1 MLAVAYHPDYS
12 KYDLGEVHPLLG
24 DKPKRTLEFLREKNV
39 KMKVFEPIPVPEE
52 ELLWVHSKDFVG
64 SIKNLSETGGMLAVD
79 TPAPK
84 GIYDTARTACG
95 GTKMMGIK
103 VMEKFGCG
111 VNLLGGFHH
120 AGVDTASGFC
130 FFNDIAVAIEYLRK
144 KYDIKRFLVVDLD
157 VHHCNGTQ
165 EIYYKDAS
173 VLVISLHQ
181 DGRTLYPGT
190 GFIDDLG
197 DDNGKGFNV
206 NIPLPPGT
214 GNKSY
219 LYAFNEIIP
228 GIAEQFRPE
237 IIFYQSGVDT
247 HHSDPLANLNLTF
260 DIYHDLGKRMKDIA
274 ASACKKIVVCL
285 GGGYNSVSSVKS
297 YYNIVSGVLGLD
309 DFISEKE
316 IPDKRMDD
324 VKNVV
329 SQVKKKLADYW
340 KV

>member
-1 MLAVAYHPDYS
+1 MLAVAYHDDYS
-12 KYDLGEVHPLLG
+12 KYNLGETHPLLG
-24 DKPKRTLEFLREKNV
+24 DKPKRTLEFLMNKNIR
-39 KMKVFEPIPVPEE
+39 MNIFEPEPVTYEA
-52 ELLWVHSKDFVG
+52 LLAVHSKGFVEE
-64 SIKNLSETGGMLAVD
+64 IKNLSESGGMLAVD

-95 GTKMMGIK
+95 GTKIMGVK
-103 VMEKFGCG
+103 VMEKFFCG

-120 AGVDTASGFC
+120 AGVDNASGFC
-130 FFNDIAVAIEYLRK
+130 FFNDIAVAVEYLRK

-165 EIYYKDAS
+165 EIYYKDDS
-173 VLVISLHQ
+173 VLVVSMHQ

-190 GFIDDLG
+190 GFIDEIG

-206 NIPLPPGT
+206 NIPLPPHT
-214 GNKSY
+214 GNESY
-219 LYAFNEIIP
+219 LYAFDEIIP

-237 IIFYQSGVDT
+237 IIFYQSGVDS

-260 DIYHDLGKRMKDIA
+260 DVYHDLGKRMKDIA
-274 ASACKKIVVCL
+274 TNTCKKIVVCL
-285 GGGYNSVSSVKS
+285 GGGYNLEQSVRS
-297 YYNIVSGVLGLD
+297 YYNIVSGILGFD

-340 KV
+340 SV

>member
-1 MLAVAYHPDYS
+1 MIAVAYHANYS
-12 KYDLGEVHPLLG
+12 KYDLGEAHPLLG
-24 DKPKRTLEFLREKNV
+24 DKPKRTLEFLMEKNV
-39 KMKVFEPIPVPEE
+39 EMKVFEPEPVTYE
-52 ELLWVHSKDFVG
+52 ELLAVHPKGFVEE
-64 SIKNLSETGGMLAVD
+64 IKNLSEFGGMLAVD

-84 GIYDTARTACG
+84 GIYDTARTASG
-95 GTKMMGIK
+95 GTKIMGVK
-103 VMEKFGCG
+103 VMEEFFCG

-130 FFNDIAVAIEYLRK
+130 FFNDIAVAVEFLRK
-144 KYDIKRFLVVDLD
+144 KYGIKRFLVIDLD

-165 EIYYKDAS
+165 EIYYKDNS
-173 VLVISLHQ
+173 VLVVSMHQ

-190 GFIDDLG
+190 GFIDEIG
-197 DDNGKGFNV
+197 EDDGKGFNV

-219 LYAFNEIIP
+219 LYAFDEIIP
-228 GIAEQFRPE
+228 RIAKQFKPE

-260 DIYHDLGKRMKDIA
+260 DVYHDLGKRVRDIA
-274 ASACKKIVVCL
+274 MDTCKKLVVCL
-285 GGGYNSVSSVKS
+285 GGGYSLEPSVKS
-297 YYNIVSGVLGLD
+297 YYNIVSGILD
-309 DFISEKE
+309 LKDFVSEKN
-316 IPDKRMDD
+316 IPDKKIDD

-329 SQVKKKLADYW
+329 SYVKNKLADYW

>member
-1 MLAVAYHPDYS
+1 MLAVAYHDDYS
-12 KYDLGEVHPLLG
+12 KYNLGETHPLLG
-24 DKPKRTLEFLREKNV
+24 DKPKRTLEFLMNKNV
-39 KMKVFEPIPVPEE
+39 RMNIFEPEPVTYE
-52 ELLWVHSKDFVG
+52 ELLAVHSKGFVEK
-64 SIKNLSETGGMLAVD
+64 IKNLSESGGMLAVD

-84 GIYDTARTACG
+84 GIYDIARIACG
-95 GTKMMGIK
+95 GTKIMGVKI
-103 VMEKFGCG
+103 MEKFFCG

-120 AGVDTASGFC
+120 AGVDSASGFC
-130 FFNDIAVAIEYLRK
+130 FFNDIAVAVEYLRK
-144 KYDIKRFLVVDLD
+144 KYDIKKFLVVDLD

-165 EIYYKDAS
+165 EIYYKDDS
-173 VLVISLHQ
+173 VLVVSMHQ

-214 GNKSY
+214 GNKGY
-219 LYAFNEIIP
+219 LYAFDEIIP

-237 IIFYQSGVDT
+237 LIFYQSGVDT

-260 DIYHDLGKRMKDIA
+260 DVYHDLGKRVKDIA
-274 ASACKKIVVCL
+274 MDTCKKLVVCL
-285 GGGYNSVSSVKS
+285 GGGYNLEQSVKS
-297 YYNIVSGVLGLD
+297 YYNIVSGILGLN
-309 DFISEKE
+309 DFVSEKN
-316 IPDKRMDD
+316 IQYKRIDD

-329 SQVKKKLADYW
+329 AELKRKLADYW

>member
-1 MLAVAYHPDYS
+1 MLAVAYHDDYS
-12 KYDLGEVHPLLG
+12 KYNLGETHPLLG
-24 DKPKRTLEFLREKNV
+24 DKPKRTLEFLMNKNV
-39 KMKVFEPIPVPEE
+39 RMNIFEPEPVTYEA
-52 ELLWVHSKDFVG
+52 LLAVHSKGFVEE
-64 SIKNLSETGGMLAVD
+64 IKNLSESGGMLAVD

-95 GTKMMGIK
+95 GTKIMGVK
-103 VMEKFGCG
+103 VMEKFFCG

-120 AGVDTASGFC
+120 AGVDNASGFC
-130 FFNDIAVAIEYLRK
+130 FFNDIAVAVEYLRK

-165 EIYYKDAS
+165 EIYYKNSS
-173 VLVISLHQ
+173 VLVVSMHQ

-190 GFIDDLG
+190 GFIDEIG
-197 DDNGKGFNV
+197 EDNGKGFNV

-214 GNKSY
+214 GNEGY
-219 LYAFNEIIP
+219 LYAFDEIIP
-228 GIAEQFRPE
+228 GIAEQFIPE

-247 HHSDPLANLNLTF
+247 HHFDPLANLNLTF

-274 ASACKKIVVCL
+274 TNTCKKLVVCL
-285 GGGYNSVSSVKS
+285 GGGYNLEQSVKS
-297 YYNIVSGVLGLD
+297 YYNIVSGILGLN
-309 DFISEKE
+309 DFVSEKE
-316 IPDKRMDD
+316 IPDRRMND

-340 KV
+340 SV

>member
-1 MLAVAYHPDYS
+1 MLAVAYHNDYS
-12 KYDLGEVHPLLG
+12 KYNLGETHPLLG
-24 DKPKRTLEFLREKNV
+24 DKPRKTLEFFREKNV
-39 KMKVFEPIPVPEE
+39 EMKLFEPEPVTYEE
-52 ELLWVHSKDFVG
+52 ILAVHSKGFVEE
-64 SIKNLSETGGMLAVD
+64 IKNLSESGGMLSVD

-84 GIYDTARTACG
+84 GIYDTVRTACG
-95 GTKMMGIK
+95 GTKIMGVK
-103 VMEKFGCG
+103 VMEKFFCG

-120 AGVDTASGFC
+120 AGVDNASGFC
-130 FFNDIAVAIEYLRK
+130 FFNDIAVAVEYLRK

-165 EIYYKDAS
+165 EIYYKDDS
-173 VLVISLHQ
+173 VLVISMHQ

-190 GFIDDLG
+190 GFIDEIG
-197 DDNGKGFNV
+197 EDNGKGFNV
-206 NIPLPPGT
+206 NIPLPTGT

-219 LYAFNEIIP
+219 LYAFDEIIP
-228 GIAEQFRPE
+228 GIATQFRPE

-260 DIYHDLGKRMKDIA
+260 DVYHDLGKRMKDIA
-274 ASACKKIVVCL
+274 TNTCKKLVVCL
-285 GGGYNSVSSVKS
+285 GGGYNLEQSVKS
-297 YYNIVSGVLGLD
+297 YYNIVSGILGFD

-329 SQVKKKLADYW
+329 SQVKKNLVDYW
-340 KV
+340 GV